1 MKTSAKKLP
10 GWGKLIIVFAI
21 ILAVLGAFLLGIR
34 VYFRAS
40 VSKYYKN
47 SDKGFVI
54 PYLNGGFIPQGID
67 YAEDEGYFYLTG
79 YRSKGKASPIIIV
92 DKATKKCVKILNM
105 ETADGEPFTGHAGGI
120 AVHGDFVYIAGGEEK
135 CVYAFSRNQI
145 KNSADGEGIVATG
158 AYMLTRGEDYILPA
172 FLTVDGDSLIIG
184 EFHREENYKTLPSHH
199 IALAGG
205 GENTA
210 LAVAVKFDETK
221 EFGLSNDINKA
232 YSLPSLVQGMC
243 LSGGKVYLSTSYGV
257 KFSNVYSYNVGN
269 AEVKKDS
276 TVMGKSVDLVVFDEK
291 SLIKQT
297 KIAPMSEEIAIVDG
311 KAYVM
316 CEAASNKYKF
326 GKFTSAKYCYATNL
340 EYFG

>member
-1 MKTSAKKLP
+1 MKNSAKKIP
-10 GWGKLIIVFAI
+10 VWGKIIIVFAV
-21 ILAVLGAFLLGIR
+21 ILAVLGMLLLGIR

-54 PYLNGGFIPQGID
+54 PDLKSGFIPQGID
-67 YAEDEGYFYLTG
+67 YAEDEGYFYITG

-92 DKATKKCVKILNM
+92 DKETEKCVKILDT
-105 ETADGEPFTGHAGGI
+105 ETLDGEPYTGHAGGI
-120 AVHGDFVYIAGGEEK
+120 AVHGDFVYVAGGEEK
-135 CVYAFSRNQI
+135 CVYAFSRTQI
-145 KNSADGEGIVATG
+145 KNSANGESVKASG
-158 AYMLTRGEDYILPA
+158 AYMLTRGDDYIEPA
-172 FLTVDGDSLIIG
+172 FLTVEGDNLIIG
-184 EFHREENYKTLPSHH
+184 EFHREENYKTLDSHH
-199 IALAGG
+199 IALNNG

-221 EFGLSNDINKA
+221 ELGLSSDVNKA

-243 LSGGKVYLSTSYGV
+243 FSGEKVYLSTSYGV
-257 KFSNVYSYNVGN
+257 KFSNIFSYNASK
-269 AEVKKDS
+269 AEVRQNHS
-276 TVMGKSVDLVVFDEK
+276 VMGVSVDLVVFDEN

-297 KIAPMSEEIAIVDG
+297 KIAPMSEEIAIVGG
-311 KAYVM
+311 KAYIM